1 MASRTPLQQT
11 PAMAPDPATPAPS
24 PSDADLS
31 SVTGQIDALLA
42 WVEELVGTLD
52 SADRTGDV
60 AGLLEVE
67 RHLRGARRELDRVR
81 RRLR

>member
-1 MASRTPLQQT
+1 MT
-11 PAMAPDPATPAPS
+11 PDPAAPAS
-24 PSDADLS
+24 TPSDADLS
-31 SVTGQIDALLA
+31 SVTGQIDALLT
-42 WVEELVGTLD
+42 WVEQLVGTLD

-67 RHLRGARRELDRVR
+67 RHLRGARRELERVR

>member
-1 MASRTPLQQT
+1 
-11 PAMAPDPATPAPS
+11 
-24 PSDADLS
+24 
-31 SVTGQIDALLA
+31 VTGQIDALLT